1 MNLREHVPLAPLTTL
16 GLGGPA
22 RWLAECRGE
31 AHVREALAFADERA
45 LPVFVLGGGS
55 NVVVADA
62 GFPGLV
68 LQVAIGG
75 TEWGPESAGLVH
87 VAAGAGVRWD
97 DLVAGAVARGL
108 QGLECLSGIPGTVGG
123 TPIQNV
129 GAYGQE
135 VAERIAEV
143 ACLDR
148 ASRTSVAFSAGE
160 CRFAYRRSRFK
171 REDAGRFVVLG
182 VTFALRADERPA
194 LRYPE
199 LEKLVAAAGPLDA
212 LSATE
217 ALGRVREAVLSV
229 RRGKSMVFD
238 PADPDARSVGS
249 FFTNPIVTA
258 GAFAVLSRSWAE
270 AGGGAVPS
278 YPDAEGVKVPAAW
291 LVEQAGFP
299 RGTRRRG
306 AAVSAKHALALV
318 NAGGTTADLLAL
330 AEEIEGAVRERFGLR
345 LEREPVV
352 VGAWSAA

>member
-22 RWLAECRGE
+22 RWLAACHGE
-31 AHVREALAFADERA
+31 ADVHEALAFAEERA

-75 TEWGPESAGLVH
+75 VAWSPEAAG
-87 VAAGAGVRWD
+87 VARVVAGAGVRWD
-97 DLVAGAVARGL
+97 DLVAEAVARGL

-135 VAERIAEV
+135 VAGAIAEV

-148 ASRTSVAFSAGE
+148 ASRTRVAFSADA

-171 REDAGRFVVLG
+171 REDARRYVVVG
-182 VTFALRADERPA
+182 VTFALRADTRPVV
-194 LRYPE
+194 RYPE
-199 LEKLVAAAGPLDA
+199 LEKAVAADGPLDA
-212 LSATE
+212 LSAAE
-217 ALGRVREAVLSV
+217 ALDRVREAVLAV
-229 RRGKSMVFD
+229 RRRKSMVFD
-238 PADPDARSVGS
+238 PADPNARSVGS
-249 FFTNPIVTA
+249 FFTNPVVTA
-258 GAFAVLSRSWAE
+258 EAFATLSRSWAA

-278 YPDAEGVKVPAAW
+278 YLDAAGVKVPAAW
-291 LVEQAGFP
+291 LVEHAGFP
-299 RGTRRRG
+299 RGTRRGG

-330 AEEIEGAVRERFGLR
+330 AEEIERAVVERFGIR
-345 LEREPVV
+345 LEREPVL
-352 VGAWSAA
+352 VGPGPAA